1 MQRDGRKS
9 TEREKPPCQ
18 PDNRISQ
25 KTNGTIC
32 ERRTS
37 VFCIKHIEDSKTSVQ
52 EPQDQGNIY
61 SYRDI
66 MTLISNYMNKNRNKL
81 FDDRN
86 IFVADVSND
95 DILGIRFLSYEI
107 IVGIERGH
115 YYLSMKAGHI

>member
-1 MQRDGRKS
+1 
-9 TEREKPPCQ
+9 
-18 PDNRISQ
+18 
-25 KTNGTIC
+25 
-32 ERRTS
+32 
-37 VFCIKHIEDSKTSVQ
+37 
-52 EPQDQGNIY
+52 
-61 SYRDI
+61 

-107 IVGIERGH
+107 IVGIEGEH